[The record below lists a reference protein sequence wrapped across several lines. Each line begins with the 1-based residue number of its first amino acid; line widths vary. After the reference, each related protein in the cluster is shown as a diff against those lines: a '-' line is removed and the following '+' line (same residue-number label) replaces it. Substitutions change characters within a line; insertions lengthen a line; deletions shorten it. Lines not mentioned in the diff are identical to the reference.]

1 VLDLAARLEL
11 GATNANLCVVTAF
24 NDLTLGKI
32 AARLAADEAGHL
44 ALLNLDLKRPSS
56 KAFRSLRPTA
66 TATARCRGGPATSQE
81 GPMNRPSTIAGTMTK
96 PRLRPMTW

>member
-1 VLDLAARLEL
+1 MLDLAARLEL

-32 AARLAADEAGHL
+32 AARLAADESGHF

-56 KAFRSLRPTA
+56 KAFAIGACVPQPRPQRA
-66 TATARCRGGPATSQE
+66 AVVAPPHHRKAP
-81 GPMNRPSTIAGTMTK
+81 
-96 PRLRPMTW
+96 